1 LYGWAVVLDFF
12 GEALLMG
19 DLLLALA
26 EVGAGGSLAGDAALD
41 LLAGEGLRP
50 DTGAARLAGDFLF
63 LGDSF
68 WSTVSADLEVSA
80 FAGLRD
86 LVLATSIGAGE
97 SLLFPRPA
105 LVFGEVAAFVGLLD
119 LVLGLA
125 MGAGDLLV
133 RRAGALTGLFERLLL
148 SFTSVGC
155 ASTVFEGLMD
165 RVLRASMGAGDLLTR
180 RAGDLA
186 GLWLRERTGLLI
198 EDARSRLAGL
208 FAGLFDLD
216 AARLAGLVTRPA
228 ATRSVLSLRNSFKNS
243 SVSLSSSSKAAG
255 IALGLGPSPTA
266 SSMRTIGN
274 ESRGTSTPLLAMPA
288 RPKPTLMALLKGT
301 LPMPF
306 FRHSSTPS
314 PTRFRRSFLSLR

>member
-1 LYGWAVVLDFF
+1 LYGWAVALDFF

-26 EVGAGGSLAGDAALD
+26 EVGAGVSFSLAGDAALD
-41 LLAGEGLRP
+41 LLAGEGLRL
-50 DTGAARLAGDFLF
+50 DTDAARLAGDFFF
-63 LGDSF
+63 LGDSS
-68 WSTVSADLEVSA
+68 WSTVSADFEVSA

-86 LVLATSIGAGE
+86 LVFATSIGAGE
-97 SLLFPRPA
+97 LLLVVRDVDA
-105 LVFGEVAAFVGLLD
+105 LEELLD
-119 LVLGLA
+119 LVLGFA

-133 RRAGALTGLFERLLL
+133 RRAGALTGLFDRLLL

-155 ASTVFEGLMD
+155 ASTVFEGLID
-165 RVLRASMGAGDLLTR
+165 LVLRASMGAGDLLTR
-180 RAGDLA
+180 RAGALA

-208 FAGLFDLD
+208 LAGLLDLE

-228 ATRSVLSLRNSFKNS
+228 ATRSALSLRNSFKNS
-243 SVSLSSSSKAAG
+243 SVSLSSCSKSAG
-255 IALGLGPSPTA
+255 IALGLGPGPTA
-266 SSMRTIGN
+266 SSMRTTGN

-288 RPKPTLMALLKGT
+288 RPKPTLIALLKAT

-314 PTRFRRSFLSLR
+314 PRRFRRSFLSLR